1 MSDGKIDGRFVVNT
15 NLATSIRSE
24 LGISAE
30 ECKQMGSVWDA
41 VVNEANNSS
50 NYEVANNNKNQQTNS
65 QQNNVNVQVGS
76 VVKFTKECW
85 NKIVDMVNSALKS
98 FSDKQIQAEE
108 ADEYHDNLN
117 LGESAI
123 QQFNEENPN
132 VESATY
138 YGSLAKYLRAYGN
151 DKNKLEELKQ
161 NPNFSELANYIDDY
175 QNGKISIKEL
185 KRKANSLGVGDEK
198 NGTSLDCEDRARL
211 LEKKFNENG
220 IKSIVLDVADIE
232 HFGKRK
238 GRGSHTFCVIGMAEN
253 ADTTDPSTW
262 GKNAVIVDAWIGKSF
277 SVQEGIDYYK
287 EFLRFDDKHKMTFG
301 TREQNME
308 KLMAQNKS

>member
-1 MSDGKIDGRFVVNT
+1 MLSKEDLTDLLLSD
-15 NLATSIRSE
+15 
-24 LGISAE
+24 
-30 ECKQMGSVWDA
+30 
-41 VVNEANNSS
+41 
-50 NYEVANNNKNQQTNS
+50 
-65 QQNNVNVQVGS
+65 
-76 VVKFTKECW
+76 
-85 NKIVDMVNSALKS
+85 
-98 FSDKQIQAEE
+98 
-108 ADEYHDNLN
+108 
-117 LGESAI
+117 I

-138 YGSLAKYLRAYGN
+138 YGSLAEYLRAYGN

-308 KLMAQNKS
+308 KLMAKNKS

>member
-1 MSDGKIDGRFVVNT
+1 MSDGRIDGRFVVNT
-15 NLATSIRSE
+15 NLATSIRNE

-98 FSDKQIQAEE
+98 FSDKQIQAKE

-117 LGESAI
+117 LGKSAI
-123 QQFNEENPN
+123 QQFNEEHPN

-138 YGSLAKYLRAYGN
+138 YGSLAEYLRTYGN

-161 NPNFSELANYIDDY
+161 NPNFSELANYIDDF
-175 QNGKISIKEL
+175 QNGKISIEEL
-185 KRKANSLGVGDEK
+185 EKKAETLGVGDEK

-220 IKSIVLDVADIE
+220 TKSIVLDVADIE
-232 HFGKRK
+232 HFGQDE
-238 GRGSHTFCVIGMAEN
+238 GRGSHTFCVVGMAEN
-253 ADTTDPSTW
+253 ADTTNPSTW

-308 KLMAQNKS
+308 KLNANNK